1 MRVLQSILLLVLG
14 FVLLVKG
21 ADFFV
26 EGAASVAKK
35 FNIPSLIVG
44 LTIVAMGTSL
54 PECSVSVI
62 ASLKNSNSLAIS
74 NVVGSNIFN
83 LMVVCGIC
91 ALFVPLKVS
100 KITVVRDLPISIVCA
115 VLLGWFG
122 LSAMK
127 IVRMEGIILLCCFGT
142 FLLLMITSTISAR
155 KKGVHVEVEGEDIK
169 AVALWQCVLYII
181 GGIVAIKYGGD
192 IVVSSA
198 VDIAIR
204 VGVTETVI
212 GLTIVALGTSLPE
225 LVTSIVAARKDEVD
239 MAVGNVIG
247 SNIFNIL
254 LVLGVASSIG
264 SIEFIQHNL
273 WDIIVLVVF
282 SLAIGVI
289 AWFKGK
295 INRMDG
301 VVMLACYSAY
311 TAFILVR

>member
-1 MRVLQSILLLVLG
+1 MLQAIFLLVLG
-14 FVLLVKG
+14 FLLLVKG

-74 NVVGSNIFN
+74 NAVGSNIFN

-100 KITVVRDLPISIVCA
+100 KVTILRDLPISIVCA
-115 VLLGWFG
+115 VLLGGFG
-122 LSAMK
+122 ITAMK
-127 IVRMEGIILLCCFGT
+127 IVREEGLILLCCFGA
-142 FLLLMITSTISAR
+142 FLILMITSTISAR
-155 KKGVHVEVEGEDIK
+155 KKGHHVEVEGEDIEIIPMWK
-169 AVALWQCVLYII
+169 CLMYIV
-181 GGIVAIKYGGD
+181 GGMVAIKYGGD

-198 VDIAIR
+198 IDIAVRI
-204 VGVTETVI
+204 GVTETVI

-225 LVTSIVAARKDEVD
+225 LVTSIVAARKNEVD
-239 MAVGNVIG
+239 MAVGNVVG

-254 LVLGVASSIG
+254 LVLGVASTIG
-264 SIEFIQHNL
+264 TIEFIQHNL
-273 WDIIVLVVF
+273 WDIMVLIVF
-282 SLAIGVI
+282 SAAVGVT

-301 VVMLACYSAY
+301 LLMLAGYSAY

>member
-1 MRVLQSILLLVLG
+1 MLQSILLLVLG